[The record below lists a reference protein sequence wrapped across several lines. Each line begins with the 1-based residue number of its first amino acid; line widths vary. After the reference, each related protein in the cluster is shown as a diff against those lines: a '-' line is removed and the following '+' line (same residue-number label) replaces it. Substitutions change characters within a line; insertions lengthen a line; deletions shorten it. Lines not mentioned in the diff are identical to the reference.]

1 MVESPGPQ
9 AVRAFEEVV
18 LRHSADA
25 AMLLHPVDGVVY
37 ASPAMEYV
45 TGLPDAEFLGT
56 LAADWVHPDDVD
68 LAIQQ
73 RHLASLAGHSG
84 PTILRGR
91 HGEGGY
97 RRFEAEWW
105 HLATEHTVIHLR
117 DVEARCAEIDRLTT
131 ELAAA
136 QARLRELGI
145 EHNA

>member
-1 MVESPGPQ
+1 MVVSSGPQ
-9 AVRAFEEVV
+9 GVRAFEEVV

-45 TGLPDAEFLGT
+45 TGLPDSEFLGN
-56 LAADWVHPDDVD
+56 LAADWVHPDDVE

-84 PTILRGR
+84 PTVLRGR

-105 HLATEHTVIHLR
+105 HLATEHTVLHLR
-117 DVEARCAEIDRLTT
+117 DVEARCVVIDQLQAD
-131 ELAAA
+131 LAAA
-136 QARLRELGI
+136 QARLRDLG
-145 EHNA
+145 ADTDA